1 MAHGLMP
8 PLWLR
13 QPLAV
18 GVHSSLSPSPS
29 FFFLFYSRRVGC
41 APVVHG
47 CERMP
52 SASLHTWNGTQEW
65 VALGCFAEKSWLTVL
80 FPNLQKQYG
89 SEDNFYIHGVE
100 KQETPTFYFSL
111 LV

>member
-1 MAHGLMP
+1 MIESSDWDTESLPSSSLLLDGCWSLGAPFATEPRSGFMAHGLTP
-8 PLWLR
+8 PSWLR

-52 SASLHTWNGTQEW
+52 SASLHSWSGTQEW
-65 VALGCFAEKSWLTVL
+65 VGLACFVEKS
-80 FPNLQKQYG
+80 
-89 SEDNFYIHGVE
+89 
-100 KQETPTFYFSL
+100 
-111 LV
+111 